1 MPDRSGPIQRI
12 YGEFPPGQPK
22 RGRCR
27 TVRWPAHRKPA
38 WTTPF
43 RGDLAMSALGCF
55 DYAVSSNGSFSVVGV
70 PAGIGRP
77 NSASSAASAVPS
89 DRCGVEDLLLPFD
102 PGSEARVG
110 LDLRPGWVK
119 RWSASWR
126 VAGEE
131 VVNPVGDLGSAPLA
145 VCEPVRRFSW
155 HPRQRHRPGLQ
166 FMVSTGRHHG
176 FESLAEQ
183 RLLLALDFAGAARVV
198 SQPFR
203 LRVVPC
209 DGWRDHTPDFVGVLG
224 DGSIWVLDVRPRG
237 RVDKQARV
245 CFAAT
250 AEVAL
255 AAGWRYAVV
264 TAGAGH
270 AGRTVCA
277 AASPDRPARPAG
289 RARGGCGGG
298 AVRVR
303 RVGRGDLAACGGPG
317 TRPAPAVASQARR
330 RPGGAAARHLAGLAW
345 TGRLA
350 VRAGGGLLDLSPG
363 ARLLLGGSE
372 VLVEWVEPQ
381 HSLVMVC
388 GLDGQ
393 A

>member
-43 RGDLAMSALGCF
+43 RGDLAMSALDCF
-55 DYAVSSNGSFSVVGV
+55 DYAVSPNGSFSVVGS
-70 PAGIGRP
+70 AGIGRP
-77 NSASSAASAVPS
+77 NAASSAASAVPS
-89 DRCGVEDLLLPFD
+89 DRCGVEDLWLPFD
-102 PGSEARVG
+102 PGSKARVG

-145 VCEPVRRFSW
+145 VCEPVRRFGW

-203 LRVVPC
+203 LRFATST
-209 DGWRDHTPDFVGVLG
+209 GWRDHTPDFVGVLR
-224 DGSIWVLDVRPRG
+224 DGSTWLVDVRPLD
-237 RVDKQARV
+237 RVDERARV
-245 CFAAT
+245 CFAAA
-250 AEVAL
+250 AEAAL
-255 AAGWRYAVV
+255 AAGWRYLVV
-264 TAGAGH
+264 TGWRGQVLATLDALSAQRRPLEDRLGLRGQLLRGVEAGP
-270 AGRTVCA
+270 RTFGELVA
-277 AASPDRPARPAG
+277 ATA
-289 RARGGCGGG
+289 
-298 AVRVR
+298 
-303 RVGRGDLAACGGPG
+303 L
-317 TRPAPAVASQARR
+317 PAVARAHALHLLWHRRLGVDLARPFGDR
-330 RPGGAAARHLAGLAW
+330 SVVWSA
-345 TGRLA
+345 T
-350 VRAGGGLLDLSPG
+350 G
-363 ARLLLGGSE
+363 AR
-372 VLVEWVEPQ
+372 P
-381 HSLVMVC
+381 
-388 GLDGQ
+388 
-393 A
+393 

>member
-38 WTTPF
+38 WTAPF

-55 DYAVSSNGSFSVVGV
+55 DYAVSPNGSFSVVGV

-77 NSASSAASAVPS
+77 NAASSAASAVPS

-131 VVNPVGDLGSAPLA
+131 VVNPVGDLGSAPL
-145 VCEPVRRFSW
+145 
-155 HPRQRHRPGLQ
+155 
-166 FMVSTGRHHG
+166 
-176 FESLAEQ
+176 
-183 RLLLALDFAGAARVV
+183 VV

-203 LRVVPC
+203 LRFGTC

-224 DGSIWVLDVRPRG
+224 DGDTWVLDVRPRG

-264 TAGAGH
+264 TGWHGQVLATLDALSAQRRPLTDRLGLQAEL
-270 AGRTVCA
+270 VEA
-277 AASPDRPARPAG
+277 AAVGPCAFGALVAATSLPVVARAHALHLLWHRKLG
-289 RARGGCGGG
+289 
-298 AVRVR
+298 V
-303 RVGRGDLAACGGPG
+303 DLAAPLHDTSLVWPG
-317 TRPAPAVASQARR
+317 
-330 RPGGAAARHLAGLAW
+330 LAGW
-345 TGRLA
+345 R
-350 VRAGGGLLDLSPG
+350 
-363 ARLLLGGSE
+363 
-372 VLVEWVEPQ
+372 
-381 HSLVMVC
+381 
-388 GLDGQ
+388 
-393 A
+393 

>member
-1 MPDRSGPIQRI
+1 
-12 YGEFPPGQPK
+12 
-22 RGRCR
+22 
-27 TVRWPAHRKPA
+27 
-38 WTTPF
+38 
-43 RGDLAMSALGCF
+43 MSALGCF

-203 LRVVPC
+203 LRFGTC

-224 DGSIWVLDVRPRG
+224 DGSIWVVDVRPRG

-264 TAGAGH
+264 TGWRQQVLATLDALSAQRRPLTDRLGLQAEL
-270 AGRTVCA
+270 VEA
-277 AASPDRPARPAG
+277 AAVGPCAFGALVAATSLPAVA
-289 RARGGCGGG
+289 RAHALHLLWHRKLG
-298 AVRVR
+298 V
-303 RVGRGDLAACGGPG
+303 DLAAPLHDTSLVWPG
-317 TRPAPAVASQARR
+317 
-330 RPGGAAARHLAGLAW
+330 LAGW
-345 TGRLA
+345 R
-350 VRAGGGLLDLSPG
+350 
-363 ARLLLGGSE
+363 
-372 VLVEWVEPQ
+372 
-381 HSLVMVC
+381 
-388 GLDGQ
+388 
-393 A
+393 